1 MSEIKMYG
9 TNECPDCRRS
19 KLFLEENGV
28 GYDWVD
34 IDQEPGAAELV
45 VRVNDGQRSVPTII
59 FPDGSLLVEPTNK
72 ELAEKLGLSK

>member
-9 TNECPDCRRS
+9 TNECPDCRHS

-34 IDQEPGAAELV
+34 IDQDPGAAELV

-59 FPDGSLLVEPTNK
+59 FPDGSLLVEPTNR